1 MTMYLNFLMTKIRIL
16 IVDDHA
22 MVRQGLAMALNLQ
35 PDLTIVG
42 EARNGSE
49 GVSLA
54 QSLQPDIILLDL
66 SMPDFDGIEVMR
78 RVRALSPRSRILI
91 LSGVHTDAR
100 VFATVEAGVDGY
112 IVKDATTS
120 ELAAAIR
127 HVAGGDNY
135 FHPLITSALI
145 RHTRAPVAATP
156 AALQDTLTGREV
168 DVLRLMAT
176 SATNRAIAQ
185 QLHVSEETV
194 RTHVKN
200 ILRKL
205 NQPNRTQAVLEGIR
219 RELINLD

>member
-1 MTMYLNFLMTKIRIL
+1 MSKIRIL

-22 MVRQGLAMALNLQ
+22 MVRQGLAMALQLQ
-35 PDLTIVG
+35 PDLAIVG

-49 GVSLA
+49 GVTLA
-54 QSLQPDIILLDL
+54 ESLQPDIILLDL
-66 SMPDFDGIEVMR
+66 NMPDFDGIEVMR
-78 RVRALSPRSRILI
+78 RVRALSPRSRVLI
-91 LSGVHTDAR
+91 LSGAHTDAR

-112 IVKDATTS
+112 IVKDATTA
-120 ELAAAIR
+120 ELAEAIR
-127 HVAGGDNY
+127 LVVGGDNY

-145 RHTRAPVAATP
+145 RHTRNPAAAASP
-156 AALQDTLTGREV
+156 AALQDTLTSREV
-168 DVLRLMAT
+168 DVLQLMAT

-219 RELINLD
+219 RELIVLD

>member
-1 MTMYLNFLMTKIRIL
+1 MTKIRIL

-22 MVRQGLAMALNLQ
+22 MVRQGLAMALQLQ
-35 PDLTIVG
+35 PDLAIVG

-78 RVRALSPRSRILI
+78 RVHVLSPNSRVLI
-91 LSGVHTDAR
+91 LSGAHTDAR
-100 VFATVEAGVDGY
+100 IHATVEAGVDGY
-112 IVKDATTS
+112 IVKDATTA
-120 ELAAAIR
+120 ELAEAIR
-127 HVAGGDNY
+127 QVAGGDNY

-145 RHTRAPVAATP
+145 RYTRNPVAAIAP
-156 AALQDTLTGREV
+156 AALQDTLTSREL
-168 DVLRLMAT
+168 DVLQLMAT
-176 SATNRAIAQ
+176 SATNRAIAR

-205 NQPNRTQAVLEGIR
+205 NQPNRTHAVLEGIR